1 MIFFHIVG
9 HGRGWAFSSV
19 DLIDKFNRQQID
31 NILSEEPL
39 ADYQKQPT
47 I

>member
-1 MIFFHIVG
+1 MDNQTIYFKRVTMSLTDI
-9 HGRGWAFSSV
+9 
-19 DLIDKFNRQQID
+19 QIC
-31 NILSEEPL
+31 EPL